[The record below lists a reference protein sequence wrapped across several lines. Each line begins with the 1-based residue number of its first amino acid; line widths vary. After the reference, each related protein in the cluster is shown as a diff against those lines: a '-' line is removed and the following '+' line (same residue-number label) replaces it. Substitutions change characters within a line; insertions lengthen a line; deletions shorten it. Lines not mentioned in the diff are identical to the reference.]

1 MNGNR
6 VASQRRLRVAVIGAG
21 EMGRMHLEGWRTV
34 QEVELAVVADPDLP
48 RAQTLASQHGID
60 CTGDWQAA
68 IDRPDVDAVS
78 VCVPTCFHPD
88 VSVFAA
94 ECGKHVICEK
104 PIALDLA
111 GAGRM
116 IEAAERK
123 GVHLAIGLMYRA
135 SPATP
140 RVREMLQAGRLGRP
154 VYFSLNAAAGIRP
167 KTLMHAEDGNG
178 GPFIDFAVH
187 VIDWWSVLTGSY
199 VDWVSAQGCTWATRA
214 SHNLDWIDR
223 FAVDTGSALLRFA
236 SGDMADVTL
245 TWGLPHKAKPSQV
258 CYLNGPKGRVIGA
271 PTGPIEIYLGDA
283 QEPTEVIPKT
293 ERTLVAEE
301 LGVFA
306 DTLRSDREPFA
317 PARDARQVLAVSHAI
332 LESMKTRRPVV
343 VADV

>member
-1 MNGNR
+1 MKGNG

-34 QEVELAVVADPDLP
+34 RDVELVVVADPDLS

-60 CTGDWQAA
+60 CVGDWQAA
-68 IDRPDVDAVS
+68 IDRADVDVVS

-88 VSVFAA
+88 VTVFAA
-94 ECGKHVICEK
+94 ERGKHVICEK

-111 GAGRM
+111 GADRM
-116 IEAAERK
+116 IEAAERNN
-123 GVHLAIGLMYRA
+123 VHLTIGLMYRA

-140 RVREMLQAGRLGRP
+140 RLREMVQSGALGRP

-167 KTLMHAEDGNG
+167 KSLMHAEDGNG

-187 VIDWWSVLTGSY
+187 LIDWWSVLTGSH

-214 SHNLDWIDR
+214 WQHLDRIER

-258 CYLNGPKGRVIGA
+258 SYLNGPKGRVIGS
-271 PTGPIEIYLGDA
+271 PTGPIEVYLDDA
-283 QEPTEVIPKT
+283 HEPTEVIPTT

-301 LGVFA
+301 LAVFA
-306 DTLRSDREPFA
+306 DALRSGRGPFA
-317 PARDARQVLAVSHAI
+317 PPREVRQVLAVSLAI
-332 LESMKTRRPVV
+332 LESMRTRQPVA